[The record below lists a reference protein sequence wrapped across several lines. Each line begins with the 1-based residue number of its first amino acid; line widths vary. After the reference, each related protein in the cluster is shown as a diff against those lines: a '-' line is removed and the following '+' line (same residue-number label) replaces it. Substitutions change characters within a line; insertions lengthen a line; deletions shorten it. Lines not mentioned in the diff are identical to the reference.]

1 MATHARTIT
10 LVLAAALL
18 ALPMSRE
25 LAAQGP
31 PPQTEPALSVP
42 MELLAN
48 RPIVR
53 FKVNGQGPFAFL
65 LSPQEPQ
72 SQIDPELAETLK
84 LKTPKAG
91 DAAPLTVDLGYGMA
105 GETLKLPIAIG
116 DLSRVVSDFSPA
128 LRPRGVISL
137 AHWKDHLV
145 TLDYVMWRLTVE
157 PGALPEAN
165 ERDVFALG
173 ASGAITL
180 PMAIAGHS
188 MPCRVD
194 PLFPSGLVLPLSSV
208 EPPQMDGA
216 PRDGGVVRTPD
227 GLVRVQ
233 ETRLATNVTVGPF
246 ELKTPMVLLA
256 EQGDSAMVGTPWLG
270 RFALTYDVSNARV
283 RLTPANAS
291 SSRR

>member
-1 MATHARTIT
+1 MTANYARTIC
-10 LVLAAALL
+10 VFIAALI
-18 ALPMSRE
+18 ALPLSRG

-31 PPQTEPALSVP
+31 PPPTEGALSIP

-48 RPIVR
+48 RPVVR
-53 FKVNGQGPFAFL
+53 VKVNGQGPFAFL
-65 LSPQEPQ
+65 LAPQEPQ
-72 SQIDPELAETLK
+72 SQIDPELAEALK
-84 LKTPKAG
+84 LKPPKAG
-91 DAAPLTVDLGYGMA
+91 GPAPLTVDLGFGAA
-105 GETLKLPIAIG
+105 GETLKLPVAIG
-116 DLSRVVSDFSPA
+116 DLSRIASDFDRA

-157 PGALPEAN
+157 PGALPDAN
-165 ERDVFALG
+165 QRDVFALG
-173 ASGAITL
+173 ADGEITL

-194 PLFPSGLVLPLSSV
+194 PLFPAGLVLPLSSV

-216 PRDGGVVRTPD
+216 PRDGGVVRTAA
-227 GLVRVQ
+227 GVVRVQ
-233 ETRLATNVTVGPF
+233 ETRLATNVTLGPF

-270 RFALTYDVSNARV
+270 RFALTYDVSNSRV
-283 RLTPANAS
+283 RLTPAGSS